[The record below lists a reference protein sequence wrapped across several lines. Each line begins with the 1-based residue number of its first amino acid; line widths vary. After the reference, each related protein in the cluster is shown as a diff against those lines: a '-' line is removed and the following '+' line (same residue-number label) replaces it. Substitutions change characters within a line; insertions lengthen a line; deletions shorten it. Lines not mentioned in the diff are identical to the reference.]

1 MPSNLTEHEIGI
13 TLDSQSSDE
22 YLKYISNDDLLFRTE
37 NLVKTERK
45 IMHFVLSHI
54 LEIMDRK
61 LYADLGFDSMFS
73 MMIKKYGYSEAS
85 ALRRIDAAKLLR
97 SVPEVAQRLQ
107 SGSLNLSQA
116 CLLQKCLESELKK
129 IGAPPSAAKTQEI
142 LEKLE
147 TCNGFETRQVLA
159 LEFNVPV
166 KIQEVVRP
174 QKDESV
180 RFEITFTKEQFEEL
194 KQAKNF
200 VSHIAHS
207 GSWAE
212 AISVM
217 AKKLNQT
224 KLGKSEDLKKLQKNK
239 PQNLEPQGLEIGNPD
254 LYQSEAKPGSATDV
268 GDLKPEKSS
277 APSSLATR
285 SYISVQLKR
294 KLFAEAHGCCQ
305 YQSPDGSRCESKFQ
319 LQIDHITPINWGG
332 SNSIDNLRLLCRT
345 HNLLMARQMG
355 LH

>member
-1 MPSNLTEHEIGI
+1 MPLNLSEFEIGI
-13 TLDSQSSDE
+13 TLESQSSHQN
-22 YLKYISNDDLLFRTE
+22 LKYISNDDLLFRTE

-54 LEIMDRK
+54 LEIMNRK

-129 IGAPPSAAKTQEI
+129 TGAPPSAAKTQEI

-166 KIQEVVRP
+166 KIQV
-174 QKDESV
+174 
-180 RFEITFTKEQFEEL
+180 F
-194 KQAKNF
+194 
-200 VSHIAHS
+200 
-207 GSWAE
+207 
-212 AISVM
+212 
-217 AKKLNQT
+217 
-224 KLGKSEDLKKLQKNK
+224 LQ
-239 PQNLEPQGLEIGNPD
+239 
-254 LYQSEAKPGSATDV
+254 
-268 GDLKPEKSS
+268 
-277 APSSLATR
+277 
-285 SYISVQLKR
+285 
-294 KLFAEAHGCCQ
+294 
-305 YQSPDGSRCESKFQ
+305 
-319 LQIDHITPINWGG
+319 
-332 SNSIDNLRLLCRT
+332 
-345 HNLLMARQMG
+345 
-355 LH
+355 